1 MTLADLID
9 AFRDESFDN
18 NRVKYFWSN
27 ATLTRFANEAENEAG
42 RRGSLLV
49 SSSGP
54 TCTYGVSAGQDVVL
68 LDRSVLKIRR
78 ARMASGGDMLA
89 SVTAAQMDLSAQ
101 SWELETGTPIAL
113 VTDYQSGA
121 VRLYP
126 VPTSD
131 DTLITTVSRLPLRQM
146 EADDDEPEIRAEAH
160 PALVQ
165 WMLYR
170 AYSRQDAETFDP
182 KKASRALLEFERE
195 FGGKASMR
203 NEQWVRDS
211 HAVGAD
217 PIA

>member
-27 ATLTRFANEAENEAG
+27 ATLTRFANEAENEAC

-78 ARMASGGDMLA
+78 AKMASGGDTLA

-131 DTLITTVSRLPLRQM
+131 DTLRMTVSRLPLRPM

>member
-27 ATLTRFANEAENEAG
+27 ATLTRFANEAENEAC

-78 ARMASGGDMLA
+78 AKMASGGDMLA

-131 DTLITTVSRLPLRQM
+131 DTLRMTVGRLPLRPM
-146 EADDDEPEIRAEAH
+146 EADDDAPEIRAEAH